1 LILGKLITKFAN
13 LGNKKADG
21 KLHGLKDNIQEEET
35 FTRPLLI

>member
-1 LILGKLITKFAN
+1 

-21 KLHGLKDNIQEEET
+21 KLHDFKENTSIQEEEA